1 MKQITVSVQVK
12 TAWWAV
18 PLISFGVSLI
28 RWNIGLAERVI
39 NYAFSHSVR
48 MRVANGP
55 WKAISPQGIIKINLD
70 ERLKHL

>member
-1 MKQITVSVQVK
+1 MWSNDYDVQVK

-28 RWNIGLAERVI
+28 RWNIGWAERVL
-39 NYAFSHSVR
+39 NYAIGHST
-48 MRVANGP
+48 MMKIGPYP
-55 WKAISPQGIIKINLD
+55 WKQARPRIHITLD